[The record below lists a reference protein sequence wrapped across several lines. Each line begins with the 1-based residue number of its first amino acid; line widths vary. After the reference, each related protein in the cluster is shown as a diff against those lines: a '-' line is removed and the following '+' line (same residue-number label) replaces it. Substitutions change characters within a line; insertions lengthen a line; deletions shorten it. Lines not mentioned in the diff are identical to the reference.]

1 MKKPLPYINSP
12 ALLCTL
18 PLSKI
23 KVQFRPFVVKE
34 QKALLLA
41 QQSED
46 EEVIYATIKA
56 VISSCTNNTVDLET
70 LPLTDLSY
78 LFLQMKISSSGNDVK
93 FKTGCENEMC
103 EATIIIE
110 LDLSLVKVDTS
121 KSDLTVKLTQDIGI
135 IFKYPTIVESVI
147 ANIPN
152 NTTNFIASI
161 IDKIYDAES
170 MYTRDDYTPEELVDW
185 VENLNDVQL
194 IRIQEFIENIPELKQ
209 ELIYVCPKCNKEHRK
224 LLEGLQ
230 DFFRDSDGE

>member
-46 EEVIYATIKA
+46 EEVIYATIKE
-56 VISSCTNNTVDLET
+56 VIKSCTNNTVDLEK

-78 LFLQMKISSSGNDVK
+78 LFLQMKISSSGNDIK
-93 FKTGCENEMC
+93 FKTTCENIEC
-103 EATIIIE
+103 NSTILIE
-110 LDLSLVKVDTS
+110 FDLSLVKIDAS
-121 KSDLTVKLTQDIGI
+121 KSNLTVALTSTVGV
-135 IFKYPTIVESVI
+135 IFKYPTIVESLI
-147 ANIPN
+147 GNIPN
-152 NTTNFIASI
+152 NTVNFIASI
-161 IDKIYDAES
+161 IEKIYDAES
-170 MYTRDDYTPEELVDW
+170 VYDRTDYTELELVDW
-185 VENLNDVQL
+185 IENLNDSQL
-194 IRIQEFIENIPELKQ
+194 IKIKQFIDEIPELKQ
-209 ELIYVCPKCNKEHRK
+209 ELNYKCQKCNKEHRK

-230 DFFRDSDGE
+230 DFFRNSDGE